1 MPVVDDPALIE
12 PLGDR
17 LLVRSIAEELT
28 RGGVIV
34 PDVAQGRPEKAE
46 VLAVGPGQRSEKTGE
61 LIPMAVAVGDI
72 VIFHRHAGTH
82 IGGLSDDYIIFRE
95 QDILAR
101 VKDHPSEVT
110 P

>member
-1 MPVVDDPALIE
+1 MDVTQIQ

-17 LLVRSIAEELT
+17 VLVKAILEEKVGSIVIPEL
-28 RGGVIV
+28 
-34 PDVAQGRPEKAE
+34 AQGRPEKAV
-46 VLAVGPGQRSEKTGE
+46 VLAVGPGALNDAGE
-61 LIPMAVAVGDI
+61 LIPMAIEKDDI

-101 VKDHPSEVT
+101 VLDPGGDTVE
-110 P
+110 